1 MEYKL
6 NLLRFAASATI
17 FVLPFKELLMSAER
31 LLLKLRKVLDTYCYT
46 QYCVIFLRSKLT
58 LRWYFLAC
66 NSTRLQSSLIKKI
79 GIM

>member
-46 QYCVIFLRSKLT
+46 QYYLFKV
-58 LRWYFLAC
+58 
-66 NSTRLQSSLIKKI
+66 
-79 GIM
+79 